1 MAPPVSRCG
10 PCPATAFPAA
20 AWAPASTRSEGFEAD
35 RAMPPAARE
44 APAVDEVVV
53 AASAPVASSSP
64 AASTPPFRRGPP
76 PALSQMLLAT
86 AARPS
91 PVTHH
96 RPAPAT
102 GMCKV
107 GMVRRAGR
115 MMRHGG
121 TNERPAPTKRPPPA
135 SDATFRPGVRPIRM
149 RQPHPWRFPPSIG
162 LHRPCRL
169 VYHCAL
175 ALSCH
180 ECQDRQKNFAFG
192 SCLLAG
198 RPQLR

>member
-10 PCPATAFPAA
+10 PCPATAFPAM
-20 AWAPASTRSEGFEAD
+20 AWAPASARSEGFEAD
-35 RAMPPAARE
+35 RAMPPDARE

-53 AASAPVASSSP
+53 AASAPVASIQ
-64 AASTPPFRRGPP
+64 ARP
-76 PALSQMLLAT
+76 PALSSMVLAT
-86 AARPS
+86 TARP
-91 PVTHH
+91 PPLTHH

-115 MMRHGG
+115 AMRHGG

-149 RQPHPWRFPPSIG
+149 TRPRPWRFPPSIG